1 MTDLLLAI
9 GHHLAVFSLIAI
21 LAAELVLLVRPVAP
35 AEVCLLARL
44 DIAYGATAV
53 AILALGFARVFF
65 GAKGSAFF
73 LHNPVFW
80 LKIALFGGVGLLS
93 ALPTVRFI
101 QWRRRV
107 GRSHDRAPSVAEVAS
122 VRRYVVAEM
131 LLFVPIPLLA
141 AAMARGFGLQ

>member
-1 MTDLLLAI
+1 MTDLLLAV
-9 GHHLAVFSLIAI
+9 GHHLVVFSLMAI
-21 LAAELVLLVRPVAP
+21 LAAELALLCRPVAP
-35 AEVCLLARL
+35 ADVRTLARL

-53 AILALGFARVFF
+53 AILAVGFARVFF

-80 LKIALFGGVGLLS
+80 LKIALFGVVGLLS

-101 QWRRRV
+101 QWKRRV
-107 GRSHDRAPSVAEVAS
+107 GLGPDRAPSVAEVAS
-122 VRRYVVAEM
+122 VRRFVVAEV
-131 LLFVPIPLLA
+131 LLFAPIPLLA